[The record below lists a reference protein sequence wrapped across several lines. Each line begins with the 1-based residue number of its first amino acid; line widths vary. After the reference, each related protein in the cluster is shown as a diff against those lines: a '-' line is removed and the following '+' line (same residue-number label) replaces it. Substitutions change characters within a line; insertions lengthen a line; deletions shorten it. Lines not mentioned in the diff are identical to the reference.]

1 MGAVKIRPLE
11 RSDEELL
18 RVATLGN
25 MNWCGERFSM
35 AAMLED
41 PGIVHYTRLDPER
54 GDFGFVMEEEAG
66 PVGVVWALFLDGSGP
81 GYGYLADETPE
92 VSIWVSPDHRGG
104 GKGRRLLRA
113 LLVECTRR
121 GHPVV
126 SLSVEDG
133 NPARDLYASEGFV
146 AVPGREIGGVM
157 CWGGAR

>member
-1 MGAVKIRPLE
+1 MVSVAIVGESGSGKSTSAMAVIG
-11 RSDEELL
+11 LL
-18 RVATLGN
+18 
-25 MNWCGERFSM
+25 
-35 AAMLED
+35 
-41 PGIVHYTRLDPER
+41 
-54 GDFGFVMEEEAG
+54 AG
-66 PVGVVWALFLDGSGP
+66 TGKVVWALFLDGSGP

-133 NPARDLYASEGFV
+133 NPARYLYASEGFV
-146 AVPGREIGGVM
+146 AVPGREKGGVM

>member
-1 MGAVKIRPLE
+1 MDAVKIRPLA
-11 RSDEELL
+11 RTDEKLL

-54 GDFGFVMEEEAG
+54 GDFGFVMEEVE
-66 PVGVVWALFLDGSGP
+66 PVGVVWALFLGGSDP
-81 GYGYLADETPE
+81 GYGHLADGIPE
-92 VSIWVSPDHRGG
+92 ISVWVSPDHRGG
-104 GKGRRLLRA
+104 GRGRRLLRE
-113 LLVECTRR
+113 LLQECARR
-121 GHPVV
+121 GHDRV

-146 AVPGREIGGVM
+146 AVPDREKDGVM
-157 CWGGAR
+157 RWDGP